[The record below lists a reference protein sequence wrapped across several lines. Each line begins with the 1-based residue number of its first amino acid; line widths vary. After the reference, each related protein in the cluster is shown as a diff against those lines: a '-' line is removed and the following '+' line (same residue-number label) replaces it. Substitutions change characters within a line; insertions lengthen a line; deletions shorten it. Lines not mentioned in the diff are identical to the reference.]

1 MCRPARTCHLPEP
14 HCWLAAVAVAGLELV
29 SATVVGEVRGVPL
42 RRALAR
48 EEARA
53 PCASRV
59 LANAAA
65 DVLAS
70 TGQHCAPRVNRTY
83 GSGCGLVRVNRIST
97 ASTAKGREWVP
108 YRNKFLPLYDKIK
121 TSNRTNHRT
130 RTIRAPEAAPV
141 ASAARETASEA
152 VPSRDG
158 PCASC
163 SETFGAGSKEA
174 HP

>member
-1 MCRPARTCHLPEP
+1 MNTGCGQATPSLRGRVKGRAALPFVVCRPARTCHLPEP

-70 TGQHCAPRVNRTY
+70 TGQHCAPM
-83 GSGCGLVRVNRIST
+83 SEPDVRQRLWIS
-97 ASTAKGREWVP
+97 
-108 YRNKFLPLYDKIK
+108 
-121 TSNRTNHRT
+121 
-130 RTIRAPEAAPV
+130 
-141 ASAARETASEA
+141 ASEPDFNCQHRQGER
-152 VPSRDG
+152 VGTLQKQVSSIVR
-158 PCASC
+158 
-163 SETFGAGSKEA
+163 
-174 HP
+174 